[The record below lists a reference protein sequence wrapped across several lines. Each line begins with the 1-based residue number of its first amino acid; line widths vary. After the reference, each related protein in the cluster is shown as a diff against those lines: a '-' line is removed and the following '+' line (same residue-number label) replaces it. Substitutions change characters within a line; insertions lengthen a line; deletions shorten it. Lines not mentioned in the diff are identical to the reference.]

1 MDFKVLFALVAVFVV
16 IMSASAVCAID
27 DVAGDDATSGDN
39 ETVVSEVI
47 EEPDDVVDF
56 PEFQQ
61 PVPLDFDNLIV
72 QFKID
77 NRILT
82 SINLSEEGL
91 TGDDVAA
98 DDDAEGETEGG
109 DDAPLVISP
118 QDEDNST
125 TNGTTSETT
134 LDSNTAGNPIF
145 ILLAALAVLGIVP
158 LRRNK

>member
-27 DVAGDDATSGDN
+27 DVAGDDATSGD
-39 ETVVSEVI
+39 
-47 EEPDDVVDF
+47 DDAV
-56 PEFQQ
+56 
-61 PVPLDFDNLIV
+61 
-72 QFKID
+72 
-77 NRILT
+77 
-82 SINLSEEGL
+82 
-91 TGDDVAA
+91 GDDQGGDDIAA